1 MSIQTTKTSRMTGL
15 PPPESILEQPPKRL
29 SCGDKRGTLRHHVA
43 VRLRAHEGSDC
54 INFDFGLPPTPLIV
68 LAPS

>member
-15 PPPESILEQPPKRL
+15 PHPNRSSSNRQSGYPA
-29 SCGDKRGTLRHHVA
+29 DKRGTLRHHVA

-54 INFDFGLPPTPLIV
+54 INFDFGLPPTPL
-68 LAPS
+68 